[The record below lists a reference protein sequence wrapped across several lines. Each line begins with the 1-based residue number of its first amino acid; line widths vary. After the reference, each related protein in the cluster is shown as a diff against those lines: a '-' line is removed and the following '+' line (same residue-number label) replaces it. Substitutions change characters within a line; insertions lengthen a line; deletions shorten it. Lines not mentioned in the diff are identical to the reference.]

1 VGGLSTFSNNKASNQ
16 RMKLIQ
22 RKTMHALLRP
32 REASTH
38 KGDYGHALL
47 IAGSLGYMGAA
58 CIAAMACLR
67 SGVGLLTLN
76 VPKEERLII
85 QIKVPE
91 AMVAARSAAVANLN
105 TYDAI
110 GIGPGIGTA
119 PASYKLLQYVLKH
132 VQKPLL
138 LDADALN
145 LIASDKK
152 LLKQLPID
160 CVLTPHPKEFDRLFG
175 IHESVEQR
183 MKAAIEMAKKYR
195 CVIVLKGHR
204 TLVTYEGMAF
214 VNTTGNAGLAKA
226 GSGDCLS
233 GMITALLAQGYAP
246 HAAACIAVY
255 LHGLAADITLKEQ
268 SMESMLISDV
278 IAHLGKAFIQTMK

>member
-1 VGGLSTFSNNKASNQ
+1 
-16 RMKLIQ
+16 MKLIQ
-22 RKTMHALLRP
+22 RKTVHALLRP

-85 QIKVPE
+85 QIKVAE
-91 AMVAARSAAVANLN
+91 AMVAARSAVVANLN

-110 GIGPGIGTA
+110 GMGPGIGTA
-119 PASYKLLQYVLKH
+119 PASHKLLQYVLKH

-145 LIASDKK
+145 LMASDKK

-175 IHESVEQR
+175 THESVEQR